1 MKLMET
7 MGLKWSKGRLTVR
20 CKIHPSKVYRYNMI
34 QLGEG
39 TQLRTK
45 KMRDFLC
52 GLFSTCLFG
61 KKVDLM
67 YTLSN
72 IFDEPPIFASTEND
86 AQ

>member
-1 MKLMET
+1 
-7 MGLKWSKGRLTVR
+7 
-20 CKIHPSKVYRYNMI
+20 MI

>member
-1 MKLMET
+1 MYFRTTSNQMKLMET

-20 CKIHPSKVYRYNMI
+20 YKIHPSKVYRYNMI

-52 GLFSTCLFG
+52 GFNMSF
-61 KKVDLM
+61 
-67 YTLSN
+67 
-72 IFDEPPIFASTEND
+72 
-86 AQ
+86 